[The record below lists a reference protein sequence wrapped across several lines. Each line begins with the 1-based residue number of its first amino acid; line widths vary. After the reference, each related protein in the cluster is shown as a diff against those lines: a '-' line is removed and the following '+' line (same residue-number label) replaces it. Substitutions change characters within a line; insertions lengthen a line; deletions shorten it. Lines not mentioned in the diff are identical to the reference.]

1 MRLGTAGGFEGT
13 LDTVRFWMEATD
25 ANVQRKGKD
34 KGTEAWVVYLFLEP
48 VPKIEKGNH

>member
-13 LDTVRFWMEATD
+13 LDTVRFWMLATD

-34 KGTEAWVVYLFLEP
+34 KVLNSQEVLGFYVDDSIGLQ
-48 VPKIEKGNH
+48 